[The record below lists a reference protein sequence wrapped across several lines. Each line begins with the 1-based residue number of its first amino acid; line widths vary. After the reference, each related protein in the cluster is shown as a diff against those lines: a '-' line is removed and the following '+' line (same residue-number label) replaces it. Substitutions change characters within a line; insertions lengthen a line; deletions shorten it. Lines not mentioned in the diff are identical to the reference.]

1 MSDLKAQFE
10 ASVDYVQNA
19 EGDFKPSNDM
29 KLEFYSLFK
38 QATEGDVTG
47 KRPGMTNFIGRAKWD
62 AWNKIKGM
70 SADEAMQTYISKI
83 ETLKS
88 KHG

>member
-1 MSDLKAQFE
+1 MSDLKAKFDE
-10 ASVDYVQNA
+10 AVNYVQNA

-38 QATEGDVTG
+38 QATEGDVKG

-62 AWNKIKGM
+62 AWNNIKGM
-70 SADEAMQTYISKI
+70 SADDAMNTYISKI
-83 ETLKS
+83 ESLKA
-88 KHG
+88 KHS